1 MSLLILNTYSNHR
14 EGKQKSGCHRL
25 GIKGS
30 GSQCLLGT
38 EFQLRKMNRALEMG
52 GGSGCNTKWMYL
64 MPQNCTIKTGKD
76 GKLYVMCI
84 LP

>member
-1 MSLLILNTYSNHR
+1 MFTGNRVSV
-14 EGKQKSGCHRL
+14 
-25 GIKGS
+25 
-30 GSQCLLGT
+30 
-38 EFQLRKMNRALEMG
+38 RKMNRALEMG